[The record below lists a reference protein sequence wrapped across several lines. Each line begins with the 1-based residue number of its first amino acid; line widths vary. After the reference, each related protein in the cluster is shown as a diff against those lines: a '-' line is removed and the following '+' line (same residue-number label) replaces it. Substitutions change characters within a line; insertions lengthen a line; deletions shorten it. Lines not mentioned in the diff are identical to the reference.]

1 MRLTEESLRAALKA
15 TGDEF
20 PAHRLPDLDL
30 PSDQASARLRGHMAN
45 GRRWL
50 AAAAAVIAVLAI
62 IATSLLLASG
72 ARPVR
77 PVNPLI
83 QLPAYYVA
91 LQEAPGC
98 QCDLTAPDSWLTDP
112 DRALVQSKSG
122 RTLAIVTPPR
132 PYGTFAAVRA
142 ASDDRTFVLAAQ
154 QPAFISQGYPATR
167 FYLLRIHPFAA
178 PGQRAVLTALPVPV
192 GQAGTVPFGIALS
205 PDGTRFA
212 DLSCPEMGPCS
223 ARLHVY
229 DLRSGTSRSWSVPLA
244 ERQGFEIGSATLS
257 WAADDRTIGI
267 ALERSG
273 PALGL
278 LDTRAHGATF
288 GADAEII
295 QLQHHRPRGA
305 KLPPEVVTD
314 GVLTPN
320 GRHVLESVANLRI
333 LDRSPA
339 INPAAY
345 SVRQLSLATGTSRPE
360 LRHAAISA
368 VWWTDPAGTALLA
381 VTAVADEGGVQQ
393 DSPLLPKYAALET
406 PQGTARVRIP
416 AGTLAMAW

>member
-1 MRLTEESLRAALKA
+1 MRLTEDALRAALKA

-20 PAHRLPDLDL
+20 PAHQLPELML
-30 PSDQASARLRGHMAN
+30 PAQTPGRRVIT

-62 IATSLLLASG
+62 LAASLLLASG

-77 PVNPLI
+77 PVNPLTR
-83 QLPAYYVA
+83 LPAYYVA

-98 QCDLTAPDSWLTDP
+98 QCDLTPPDSWLTDP

-142 ASDDRTFVLAAQ
+142 AADDRTFVLAAQ
-154 QPAFISQGYPATR
+154 QSAFISQGYPATR

-192 GQAGTVPFGIALS
+192 VPAGTIPFGIALS

-212 DLSCPEMGPCS
+212 ELSCAEIGPCP

-229 DLRSGTSRSWSVPLA
+229 DLGSDASRSWTVPFA
-244 ERQGFEIGSATLS
+244 GRQGFEIGSEALS
-257 WAADDRTIGI
+257 WAADNRTIGI

-273 PALGL
+273 AALAL
-278 LDTRAHGATF
+278 LDTTAHGATF

-295 QLQHHRPRGA
+295 QLQHLRRGHGL

-314 GVLTPN
+314 GVLTPD

-333 LDRSPA
+333 LDRTTVS
-339 INPAAY
+339 NPAGV
-345 SVRQLSLATGTSRPE
+345 SVRQLSLATERSRPE
-360 LRHAAISA
+360 LRHAAVSA
-368 VWWTDPAGTALLA
+368 VWWTDPTGAALLA
-381 VTAVADEGGVQQ
+381 AAAVADQGGVQQ
-393 DSPLLPKYAALET
+393 DSPLLPKYAVLET
-406 PQGTARVRIP
+406 PQGTARVPIP